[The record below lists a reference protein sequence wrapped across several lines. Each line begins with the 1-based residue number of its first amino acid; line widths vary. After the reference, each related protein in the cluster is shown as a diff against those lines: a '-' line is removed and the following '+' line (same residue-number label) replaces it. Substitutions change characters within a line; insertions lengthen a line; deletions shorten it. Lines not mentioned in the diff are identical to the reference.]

1 MLDLRVK
8 KFLTS
13 FLLVILIVLSIFGLQ
28 PFKNSIDAEATLV
41 IDTES
46 YKTEV
51 RRLPDASYLVGVRT
65 SMPGVKAEMVRWW
78 FADFLNTTEHY
89 TWWHPEDHVWMDW
102 ENKKPGEVIGS
113 SHLVHEYIGSE
124 LSKLRI
130 QFIDSSEFFGFDPNN
145 EHIFV
150 ICANVGLLE
159 EEINIAKMCHV
170 VRNTQTGAEM
180 RSRFWLGHIAKRDG
194 NKTIRSFE
202 GFLGNMALVR
212 LFLIDKQVNPEDLKR
227 HAIEE
232 MKYLAELLPS
242 LYNSEYERIN

>member
-1 MLDLRVK
+1 M
-8 KFLTS
+8 KFSRLLIFS
-13 FLLVILIVLSIFGLQ
+13 FLLVVIVFSIFGLQ
-28 PFKNSIDAEATLV
+28 PFKTSIDAKTTLV
-41 IDTES
+41 KETES

-51 RRLPDASYLVGVRT
+51 RRLPDASYLVAVRT
-65 SMPGVKAEMVRWW
+65 PMLGVKAEMVRWW

-145 EHIFV
+145 KDTFV
-150 ICANVGLLE
+150 ICAKVGLLE
-159 EEINIAKMCHV
+159 EEINTAKMCHV
-170 VRNTQTGAEM
+170 VRNTETGAEM
-180 RSRFWLGHIAKRDG
+180 RSRFWLGHVAKRDG

-202 GFLGNMALVR
+202 GFVGNMALVR
-212 LFLIDKQVNPEDLKR
+212 LFLIEQQVNPEDLKR

-232 MKYLAELLPS
+232 MTYLTKLLPS
-242 LYNSEYERIN
+242 LYKSENEYTD